1 MPRKPLIPPIN
12 SRTRVVR
19 TNVSVLSIYDIE
31 TGAERVISSHTMSR
45 ETVGVENPFKQYE
58 EEFIF
63 KSYTVEQMAARCN
76 ISESAFKHHFF
87 EHYHTTPYQWL
98 RMQRLSLAAQTL
110 VEEDLSI
117 KQISNKYQFSQES
130 HFIKCFK
137 QQFGLTPKN
146 FRKEYRKQ
154 E

>member
-1 MPRKPLIPPIN
+1 
-12 SRTRVVR
+12 
-19 TNVSVLSIYDIE
+19 
-31 TGAERVISSHTMSR
+31 MSR

-87 EHYHTTPYQWL
+87 EHYHKTPYQWL

-117 KQISNKYQFSQES
+117 KQISNKYQFSKES